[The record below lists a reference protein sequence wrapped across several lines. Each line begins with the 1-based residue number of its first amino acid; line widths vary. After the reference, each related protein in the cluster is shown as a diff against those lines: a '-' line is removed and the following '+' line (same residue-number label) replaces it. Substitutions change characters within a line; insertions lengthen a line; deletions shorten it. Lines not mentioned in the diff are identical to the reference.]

1 MIRKRLLYALV
12 AAAALSAVVP
22 IAFAQVQGVPDS
34 VPLPLGTQGPETA
47 TIPEQTGLMG
57 AIDGALGSVNSAI
70 GSLFGDASSQIY
82 RILFLVFV
90 FLGLIIASTNILNFG
105 DLMILGMAFPN
116 LLGVYLLHG
125 RVKKELDV
133 YWAKYKA
140 GELTRY
146 K

>member
-1 MIRKRLLYALV
+1 
-12 AAAALSAVVP
+12 
-22 IAFAQVQGVPDS
+22 
-34 VPLPLGTQGPETA
+34 
-47 TIPEQTGLMG
+47 
-57 AIDGALGSVNSAI
+57 
-70 GSLFGDASSQIY
+70 
-82 RILFLVFV
+82 V
-90 FLGLIIASTNILNFG
+90 FLGSIIASTNILNFG
-105 DLMILGMAFPN
+105 DLMILGMAIPN